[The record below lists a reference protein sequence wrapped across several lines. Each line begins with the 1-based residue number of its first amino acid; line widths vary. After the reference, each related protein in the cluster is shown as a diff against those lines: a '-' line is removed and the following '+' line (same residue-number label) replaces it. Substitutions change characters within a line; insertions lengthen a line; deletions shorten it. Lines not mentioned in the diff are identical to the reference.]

1 LPYSKT
7 SLRLVK
13 WLSMARPEAP
23 LVSDLKPEVVR
34 RIVKRRIG
42 EVRKPQIER
51 KAALD
56 AAIEAGH
63 VRFWLRPQKSLSRER
78 QIFIMRKT
86 PLPSCYFASV
96 QKFVHDKEI
105 KFTHPPYGFQ
115 VAEGKS
121 FNNPNDIADFLQ
133 QYLDQYFPQAKNT
146 PFTIYFPSRSLG
158 RNELPV
164 MTSRPPCV
172 S

>member
-1 LPYSKT
+1 
-7 SLRLVK
+7 
-13 WLSMARPEAP
+13 MATPESP
-23 LVSDLKPEVVR
+23 LVSALKPEVVR
-34 RIVKRRIG
+34 RVVGRRIG
-42 EVRKPQIER
+42 EIRKPQLER

-56 AAIEAGH
+56 ASIETGH
-63 VRFWLRPQKSLSRER
+63 IRFWLRPQKSLSGER

-146 PFTIYFPSRSLG
+146 PFTIYFPSKSLG
-158 RNELPV
+158 HNVTPV
-164 MTSRPPCV
+164 IV
-172 S
+172 SKSPAS

>member
-1 LPYSKT
+1 
-7 SLRLVK
+7 
-13 WLSMARPEAP
+13 MARPEAP

-86 PLPSCYFASV
+86 PLPSCYFASA
-96 QKFVHDKEI
+96 QKSIKEREI
-105 KFTHPPYGFQ
+105 KFTHPPYGFK

-121 FNNPNDIADFLQ
+121 INNPKDIADCLQ
-133 QYLDQYFPQAKNT
+133 QYLAQHFPQAKNT

-158 RNELPV
+158 RNVLPV
-164 MTSRPPCV
+164 IV
-172 S
+172 SKSPSIA